1 MSKHVADTAQNNAAL
16 TTGREAARKDHLP
29 YEVRH
34 LDEMEWE
41 TIRWPGETGKMLFH
55 PTPERPTA
63 PNAGVLR
70 IAPGG
75 WHPEHY
81 HGFAQLW
88 YILKGEF
95 VIDGKLCTPGAMLFH
110 PDPHFEGELRTET
123 GGEILIVQYPGPTT
137 AERPIYDG
145 RFNKTER
152 EAVAKERVDL

>member
-1 MSKHVADTAQNNAAL
+1 MSKHVPDTAAANAAL
-16 TTGREAARKDHLP
+16 ATGREASRKDHLP

-81 HGFAQLW
+81 HGFSQLW

-95 VIDGKLCTPGAMLFH
+95 VIDGKRCPAGTMLFH
-110 PDPHFEGELRTET
+110 PDPHF
-123 GGEILIVQYPGPTT
+123 
-137 AERPIYDG
+137 
-145 RFNKTER
+145 
-152 EAVAKERVDL
+152 